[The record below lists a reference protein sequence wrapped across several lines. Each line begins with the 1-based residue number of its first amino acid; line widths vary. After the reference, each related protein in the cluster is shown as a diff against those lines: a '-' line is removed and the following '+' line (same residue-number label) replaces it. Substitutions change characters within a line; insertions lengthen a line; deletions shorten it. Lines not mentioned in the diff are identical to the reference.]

1 MLWAALVLGIGNG
14 IKDVLF
20 LVPPLLRISLWRGQ
34 VINSLSQK
42 NISQKWP
49 GLGCLVCVFALSL
62 GNCKVASLA
71 LILWPQMASFRNV
84 LLSRVMTP
92 VPMCSNHFD

>member
-42 NISQKWP
+42 NISQKWR
-49 GLGCLVCVFALSL
+49 GLAW
-62 GNCKVASLA
+62 AA
-71 LILWPQMASFRNV
+71 
-84 LLSRVMTP
+84 
-92 VPMCSNHFD
+92 